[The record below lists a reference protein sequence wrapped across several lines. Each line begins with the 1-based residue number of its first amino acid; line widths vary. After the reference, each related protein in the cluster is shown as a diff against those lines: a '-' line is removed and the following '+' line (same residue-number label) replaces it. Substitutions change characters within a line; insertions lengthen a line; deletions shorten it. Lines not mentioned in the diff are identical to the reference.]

1 MAVVPFN
8 SSRSTST
15 SYSVNSS
22 ASSVSTSTL
31 PTSKTPSVKVLVTQ
45 PKRTESE
52 VELLAK
58 TLQWIVEHDP
68 KLAKR
73 VLQLCLSLVI
83 SAADSVQ

>member
-1 MAVVPFN
+1 M
-8 SSRSTST
+8 
-15 SYSVNSS
+15 NSS

-31 PTSKTPSVKVLVTQ
+31 PTSKTPLDKLSVTQ
-45 PKRTESE
+45 PRRNETE

-58 TLQWIVEHDP
+58 TLQWIVRRDP
-68 KLAKR
+68 ALAKR